1 MQGVFPG
8 MVGRGGK
15 RAGAGRRP
23 RPGRRSVSHQKRRRF
38 TKGALHVTVRRRE
51 GLPSMRT
58 PAARRVVFRAMEESA
73 GRFGMGVVHF
83 SILGNHLHLIVEA
96 RDQVAL
102 SKGMQGFKIRLA
114 RALNKL
120 WGRNGGAVWAGRYFA
135 QLLRGPRVMRN
146 ALLYVLNNAR
156 RHGVRMG
163 REVID
168 PYSSARWFSGWME
181 GDLSLVAPTRS
192 PVVEPRYWL
201 LQQGWWRAGLIS
213 MFAVPGSGRSS
224 PRG

>member
-1 MQGVFPG
+1 MQGVFSG
-8 MVGRGGK
+8 MVGRGG
-15 RAGAGRRP
+15 RREGAGRKSVR
-23 RPGRRSVSHQKRRRF
+23 GRRSVSHQKRPRF
-38 TKGALHVTVRRRE
+38 KKGALDVTVRRGE

-58 PAARRVVFRAMEESA
+58 AAVRQVVFRVMEESA

-96 RDQVAL
+96 SDQVAL
-102 SKGMQGFKIRLA
+102 SKGMAGFQVRLA
-114 RALNKL
+114 RALNRL
-120 WGRNGGAVWAGRYFA
+120 WGRSGRVWSGRYFA

-181 GDLSLVAPTRS
+181 GDLSLVAPSRS

-213 MFAVPGSGRSS
+213 MYAVPGTGRSS